1 MMMSNKDTNPGAA
14 APPLSTGILEQLLT
28 DVFD

>member
-1 MMMSNKDTNPGAA
+1 MIINKDPNS
-14 APPLSTGILEQLLT
+14 APALPLSTGILEHLLT